1 MSELR
6 AKKNEAVPE
15 VMSEAIREKI
25 LLFLGKLGVCGYT
38 TKISDYRNVS
48 NLYANNKY
56 LALVDKSTNPN
67 KKIWIDFKDL
77 IWVELEGKENVAIK
91 LDFIDRQG
99 EVAERVRMT
108 IDG

>member
-1 MSELR
+1 M
-6 AKKNEAVPE
+6 
-15 VMSEAIREKI
+15 
-25 LLFLGKLGVCGYT
+25 
-38 TKISDYRNVS
+38 
-48 NLYANNKY
+48 
-56 LALVDKSTNPN
+56 DKSTNPN